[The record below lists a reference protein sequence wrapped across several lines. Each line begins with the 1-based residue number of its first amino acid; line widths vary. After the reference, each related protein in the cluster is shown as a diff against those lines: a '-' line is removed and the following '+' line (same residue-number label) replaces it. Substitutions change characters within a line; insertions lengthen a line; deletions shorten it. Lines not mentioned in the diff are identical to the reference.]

1 MTGILSCT
9 CSSTCRAVSACDRFP
24 RFQAHLVAAQN
35 EQHPR
40 IRRRTEACACHLGV
54 MVVAMTTWAREQELT
69 NADLTI
75 LTIEPPARESYPKW
89 QWHRSYAHTSGLVFS
104 VIHIGEPE
112 SAPADRPPA
121 SSDNL
126 YRGLPKLPTGNCR
139 DQAHLGFSTVDGNPA
154 SIADAA

>member
-9 CSSTCRAVSACDRFP
+9 CSSTCRAVSDCDRSP
-24 RFQAHLVAAQN
+24 RFQAHLVAPRN
-35 EQHPR
+35 KKHPG

-69 NADLTI
+69 SAYITI

-89 QWHRSYAHTSGLVFS
+89 QWHRSYAQTSGLVFS
-104 VIHIGEPE
+104 VIHLGESE
-112 SAPADRPPA
+112 CVPADMSPV

-126 YRGLPKLPTGNCR
+126 YLGWPRLSAENRR
-139 DQAHLGFSTVDGNPA
+139 DQVQHRFFTVDGNPA
-154 SIADAA
+154 SIPDAA